1 MQHNGVQRTI
11 YGLILNDRQSLA
23 DLGGQ
28 LTAAPYQAPPQ
39 APVLYIKPANTVNT
53 SGVVVLPAG
62 AEALEVGATVALV
75 LGKTARRLSREQ
87 ALEALAGVALAVDLS
102 VPHDSYYRPAV
113 REKCFDGSLLLG
125 EVQTLAAVG
134 DLQDVCIHTAVNGQA
149 LSARSLA
156 DLSRDAA
163 QLLADVTEFMT
174 LHAGDVL
181 LMGVPYQACQAA
193 AADEVRITA
202 KGLGALD
209 FTLSPPAPPVCTHE
223 HRLSMHAPR
232 MGRVR
237 INGQIHTV
245 TPAADGQVATA
256 DGRLFAAT
264 AVEWLPPLAAGTV
277 FALGLNY
284 ADHAKELAFKAPET
298 PLVFLKG
305 ANTLTGHQA
314 LTRRPDGVEYMHY
327 ECELAVVIGK
337 TARNVSRETAKD
349 YILGYTV
356 VNDYAIR
363 DYLENYYRP
372 NLRVKN
378 RDHATPIG
386 PWLTRADQIDDPMAL
401 ALTTR
406 VNGKTTQQGSTRDM
420 IFSVYDLVAYLSS
433 IMTLQPGDIILTGT
447 PEGLADVRPGD
458 VVETEIEG
466 LGVLRNTIADDA
478 HYFSQHA

>member
-28 LTAAPYQAPPQ
+28 LTAAPYQAPPR

-75 LGKTARRLSREQ
+75 LGKTASRLSREQ

-223 HRLSMHAPR
+223 HRLSMHAP
-232 MGRVR
+232 
-237 INGQIHTV
+237 
-245 TPAADGQVATA
+245 A
-256 DGRLFAAT
+256 
-264 AVEWLPPLAAGTV
+264 W
-277 FALGLNY
+277 
-284 ADHAKELAFKAPET
+284 
-298 PLVFLKG
+298 
-305 ANTLTGHQA
+305 
-314 LTRRPDGVEYMHY
+314 
-327 ECELAVVIGK
+327 VVC
-337 TARNVSRETAKD
+337 ASTAK
-349 YILGYTV
+349 
-356 VNDYAIR
+356 
-363 DYLENYYRP
+363 
-372 NLRVKN
+372 
-378 RDHATPIG
+378 
-386 PWLTRADQIDDPMAL
+386 
-401 ALTTR
+401 
-406 VNGKTTQQGSTRDM
+406 STR
-420 IFSVYDLVAYLSS
+420 
-433 IMTLQPGDIILTGT
+433 
-447 PEGLADVRPGD
+447 
-458 VVETEIEG
+458 
-466 LGVLRNTIADDA
+466 
-478 HYFSQHA
+478 